1 VNTGRSRERGELAKC
16 IAEEHGV
23 EEDETNA

>member
-23 EEDETNA
+23 EEDETSA